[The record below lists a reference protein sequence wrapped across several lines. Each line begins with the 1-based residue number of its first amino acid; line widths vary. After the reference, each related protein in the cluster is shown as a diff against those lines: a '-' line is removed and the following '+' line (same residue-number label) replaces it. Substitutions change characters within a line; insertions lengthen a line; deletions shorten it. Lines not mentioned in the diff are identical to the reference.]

1 MAIKVNIVTKSN
13 PLRKDEAPRFYANAV
28 HPDTMGVEELAKE
41 VAKRCTLRESD
52 VRGALIALMEVLPE
66 EICNGRIVS
75 FGEIGSFYVNVSS
88 DGAATA
94 AELTQN
100 CIRGSKVVFQPTKKL
115 KKQLLLI
122 DYSIPTVS

>member
-1 MAIKVNIVTKSN
+1 MSIKVNVVAKSN
-13 PLRKDEAPRFYANAV
+13 PMKKDEAPKYYANAV
-28 HPDTMGVEELAKE
+28 HQDTMAVEELAKE
-41 VAKRCTLRESD
+41 IAKRCTLRESD
-52 VRGALIALMEVLPE
+52 VRGALVALMEVLPE

-75 FGEIGSFYVNVSS
+75 FGDIGTFYVNVSS

-94 AELTQN
+94 TELTQN

-115 KKQLLLI
+115 KKQLLMI